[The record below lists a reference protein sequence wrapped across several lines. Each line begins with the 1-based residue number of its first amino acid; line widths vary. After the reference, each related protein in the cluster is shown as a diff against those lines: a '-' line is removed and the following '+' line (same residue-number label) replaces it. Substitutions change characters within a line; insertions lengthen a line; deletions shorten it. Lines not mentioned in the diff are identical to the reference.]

1 MDKANLIRESAR
13 WIATFAFLY
22 AAYRVYNCPCK
33 GLITCHQADFYG
45 ALGVGV
51 GAIWFQNYYVKGSIF

>member
-1 MDKANLIRESAR
+1 MDKTILIRESAR
-13 WIATFAFLY
+13 WTAIIALLY
-22 AAYRVYNCPCK
+22 ATYRVYNCPCK

-51 GAIWFQNYYVKGSIF
+51 GAIWIQNYYVKGSIF